1 MGQFSIDRT
10 SLNQNFSLAENLI
23 NFTRKCRK
31 PKPTLL
37 LPKRSRAPKGR
48 PKMRSKRS
56 KNKKQKMA
64 PTAQTAKPTPRL
76 RPKLTELMVRVRKTS
91 MTKPKV
97 KKVRKR
103 KMVRARKNKKATI
116 NRINRLIL
124 KIILPTTNYNTNKKH
139 ITTSIYDKNENFC
152 FSRKII

>member
-1 MGQFSIDRT
+1 MRK
-10 SLNQNFSLAENLI
+10 
-23 NFTRKCRK
+23 TRKTSEKRK
-31 PKPTLL
+31 RVK
-37 LPKRSRAPKGR
+37 
-48 PKMRSKRS
+48 
-56 KNKKQKMA
+56 
-64 PTAQTAKPTPRL
+64 
-76 RPKLTELMVRVRKTS
+76 VRKTS

-103 KMVRARKNKKATI
+103 KMVRARKKKKATI

-152 FSRKII
+152 FSRKIFRHHQQEKNENERLKKECYKKNREKKQKK